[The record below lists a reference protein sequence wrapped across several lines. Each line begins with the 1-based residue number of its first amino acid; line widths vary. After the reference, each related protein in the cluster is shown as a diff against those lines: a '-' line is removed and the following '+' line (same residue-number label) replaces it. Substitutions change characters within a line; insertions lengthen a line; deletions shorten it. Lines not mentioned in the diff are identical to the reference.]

1 MKTLIVSCLIAIIFL
16 IPSLVYSQPTEIP
29 EFNGLKNIN
38 GTQIYFNIIG
48 KGDPLVIVHG
58 GPGLAHNYLYE
69 PFKQLADSYTLIFYD
84 QRGCGNSSAINP
96 DDSVK
101 MNTLVEDLEQIRK
114 EFRIEKL
121 NLIGQS
127 WGALISIE
135 YCYKYPENVKQLLL
149 LEPGPGS
156 SEYLG
161 EFQQTIMNRLSDKD
175 KNRIIEISQNP
186 ELRYNPVLFNE
197 FMNLRYK
204 GYSLDSLYVEKMHMN
219 YFDSSKVVKF
229 FSSSATFAPYLMS
242 FNLYEKMKKIDLPV
256 LIIHGEYD
264 PIPNSAIERMSES
277 FSNAELHIIKG
288 SGHFVHIEKP
298 EEYFSIVRLFL
309 AKAD

>member
-1 MKTLIVSCLIAIIFL
+1 
-16 IPSLVYSQPTEIP
+16 
-29 EFNGLKNIN
+29 
-38 GTQIYFNIIG
+38 
-48 KGDPLVIVHG
+48 
-58 GPGLAHNYLYE
+58 
-69 PFKQLADSYTLIFYD
+69 
-84 QRGCGNSSAINP
+84 
-96 DDSVK
+96 

-114 EFRIEKL
+114 EFKIEKL

-175 KNRIIEISQNP
+175 KNQIIEISQNP
-186 ELRYNPVLFNE
+186 ELRYNPFLFNE

-204 GYSLDSLYVEKMHMN
+204 GYSLDSLFVKKMHMN

-242 FNLYEKMKKIDLPV
+242 FNLYEKMKKIHLPV

-277 FSNAELHIIKG
+277 FSDAELHIIKG

-309 AKAD
+309 AKTD